1 MGFVFRKSY
10 ERSLSKKWYP
20 TSMPPI
26 CTYTQVA
33 PLNLLHT
40 AQPCKM
46 HTTMLLARF
55 VPSGLF
61 PDLHLPTSV
70 FAVPTSRTASKLCV
84 FYLCPLGEHIRI
96 GTPQGTSGGSG
107 SVISPYF
114 RMVTLSHVYHLYP
127 FYRVRVAKSSGES
140 SLSLFNYSIPN
151 YQRNVKLFLKLILHL
166 L

>member
-1 MGFVFRKSY
+1 MGFVFQKSY
-10 ERSLSKKWYP
+10 EQSLSKKWYV

-26 CTYTQVA
+26 CTHTQVA
-33 PLNLLHT
+33 SLNLLHT
-40 AQPCKM
+40 AQPCKT
-46 HTTMLLARF
+46 HTKMQLARF

-107 SVISPYF
+107 SVISPYCHSVNQTMF
-114 RMVTLSHVYHLYP
+114 ITCSP
-127 FYRVRVAKSSGES
+127 S
-140 SLSLFNYSIPN
+140 
-151 YQRNVKLFLKLILHL
+151 
-166 L
+166 

>member
-1 MGFVFRKSY
+1 MGFVFQKSY
-10 ERSLSKKWYP
+10 EQSLSKKWYV

-26 CTYTQVA
+26 CTHTQVA
-33 PLNLLHT
+33 SLNLLHT

-55 VPSGLF
+55 VPSMANHQDCRHSVCRACI
-61 PDLHLPTSV
+61 PIRISQLPL

-140 SLSLFNYSIPN
+140 SLSLSITI
-151 YQRNVKLFLKLILHL
+151 VS
-166 L
+166 